1 MELAGKRLSFFVSSL
16 REGGF
21 EKDRDSH
28 FGAIKFSNFVLLQNT
43 KLEHSSEHSSRA
55 HITHIIN

>member
-28 FGAIKFSNFVLLQNT
+28 FGAIKFSNFVLLQKT
-43 KLEHSSEHSSRA
+43 KLEH
-55 HITHIIN
+55 TVVDWPT